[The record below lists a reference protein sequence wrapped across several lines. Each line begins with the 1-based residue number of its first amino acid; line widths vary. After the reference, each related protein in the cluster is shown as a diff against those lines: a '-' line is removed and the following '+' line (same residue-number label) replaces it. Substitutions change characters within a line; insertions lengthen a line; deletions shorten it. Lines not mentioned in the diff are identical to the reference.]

1 MSEVNGSV
9 DGFGRVGGD
18 AVGDKFGGA
27 ARRARRLLRAV
38 LVGVTLGGVGVA
50 GLTMPTTPSSAAD
63 KTPKLAFS
71 SERAAYSQ
79 GLGGFR
85 SGNLDIAVPA
95 LQFAAERG
103 VLAARS
109 YLARIYGDEKST
121 YADHARAYRLFR
133 SIVETHGDVDPDDT
147 RTAPYVAH
155 AWTALGEYLRDGVPA
170 LKIAPDLEKA
180 AAYFQ
185 YAAQEYNNRAA
196 QFELA
201 KLYLERFKS
210 DQKVRLAL
218 HWLAVLSRTGD
229 VGAQA
234 YLSDLMW
241 RGKFT
246 KKDPKRA
253 LALISVAGANAG
265 PHDRDWI
272 EDIHQTIYC
281 GTEVSVRLQ
290 ASKLFDNWRKKYSGP
305 TVIASDKLGLTAL
318 GARPVRICGD
328 GQVVA
333 TAGVPAGKPSS
344 TPVETAPAAPQLRQH
359 HPAIERDLSVLFGG
373 LAMTGSS
380 FTTVTGPQPVP
391 AK

>member
-1 MSEVNGSV
+1 MGAVNGSLE
-9 DGFGRVGGD
+9 GFGRVGGD
-18 AVGDKFGGA
+18 AVGKKFGGA

-38 LVGVTLGGVGVA
+38 LFGVTLGGVGVA
-50 GLTMPTTPSSAAD
+50 GLTMPTTPSPAAD
-63 KTPKLAFS
+63 KAPKVAFS

-109 YLARIYGDEKST
+109 YLARIYADEKSA
-121 YADHARAYRLFR
+121 YSDHARAYRLFR

-155 AWTALGEYLRDGVPA
+155 AWTALGEYMRDGVPA
-170 LKIAPDLEKA
+170 LKIAADLDKA

-218 HWLAVLSRTGD
+218 HWLAVLSRKGN
-229 VGAQA
+229 VGAQV
-234 YLSDLMW
+234 YLADLMW

-253 LALISVAGANAG
+253 LALISVAGANAS

-305 TVIASDKLGLTAL
+305 TIASDKLGLAAL
-318 GARPVRICGD
+318 GARPLRICGD

-333 TAGVPAGKPSS
+333 AAGVPAGKPSS
-344 TPVETAPAAPQLRQH
+344 TPVETAPAAPRLRQH
-359 HPAIERDLSVLFGG
+359 PALDRDLSVLFGG

-380 FTTVTGPQPVP
+380 FTSVTGPHP
-391 AK
+391 APKK